1 MSTLGFTRGAGGPRG
16 RMRIPVPPQSEQ
28 MQRFIA
34 QQTQK
39 AREDKAAQAA
49 LNKGK
54 SPVTAGE
61 SSGPS
66 SAAPNSQQ
74 FSMATPNSQTATP
87 NYQTPSASRGPRQ
100 PIQTQVGGIEDKIAK
115 TEVRAN
121 SAHALAASVRSD
133 FSKHMGET
141 ERRFESSKA
150 RLAELEGEVDALRR
164 ATRDA
169 WMATFWMYADVVQS
183 AAIMDAPPP
192 KGKTIWITEAPSTA
206 VLFGEM
212 VDTAAGPC
220 MQCRWV
226 KPDTG
231 QLSSGWMLL
240 RTSEGH
246 QVLTNFRLHY

>member
-39 AREDKAAQAA
+39 AKEDRAAQAA
-49 LNKGK
+49 LTQGKGQ
-54 SPVTAGE
+54 PAPTVQAT
-61 SSGPS
+61 SSGAG
-66 SAAPNSQQ
+66 SAVP
-74 FSMATPNSQTATP
+74 
-87 NYQTPSASRGPRQ
+87 ASRAPRQ
-100 PIQTQVGGIEDKIAK
+100 PLQSQVGGIEDKVAK
-115 TEVRAN
+115 AEVRAN
-121 SAHALAASVRSD
+121 TAHALAASVRSD

-141 ERRFESSKA
+141 ERRFEGSKA
-150 RLAELEGEVDALRR
+150 RVAELETEVGALRAAAR
-164 ATRDA
+164 EA
-169 WMATFWMYADVVQS
+169 WMATFWMYADVVQN
-183 AAIMDAPPP
+183 AAVMDAPPP

-212 VDTAAGPC
+212 VDTAAGPA

>member
-54 SPVTAGE
+54 SP
-61 SSGPS
+61 GPS
-66 SAAPNSQQ
+66 SQTPLAQTHSTSSQTPLASSSAP
-74 FSMATPNSQTATP
+74 PNSQTP
-87 NYQTPSASRGPRQ
+87 LASRGPRQ

-141 ERRFESSKA
+141 ERRFEGSKA
-150 RLAELEGEVDALRR
+150 RVAELEGEVDALRR